1 MLGAAGALLCMA
13 LGTALGA
20 GLKERRCARLR
31 LLENE
36 LELLARMRLLILEE
50 RLGLPALLRVCASD
64 GDEGVFSHRLE
75 KAAEI
80 LEKHPLLGLRDA
92 YQQATSALPL
102 SAEKSEEKAVL
113 DGLFAQL
120 GTGTASMRE
129 QAASSAIRRL
139 RPLAEKAREQAEK
152 GGKLLM
158 QLGLLFG
165 LMLGIAL
172 W

>member
-1 MLGAAGALLCMA
+1 
-13 LGTALGA
+13 
-20 GLKERRCARLR
+20 
-31 LLENE
+31 
-36 LELLARMRLLILEE
+36 
-50 RLGLPALLRVCASD
+50 
-64 GDEGVFSHRLE
+64 
-75 KAAEI
+75 
-80 LEKHPLLGLRDA
+80 
-92 YQQATSALPL
+92 
-102 SAEKSEEKAVL
+102 
-113 DGLFAQL
+113 
-120 GTGTASMRE
+120 MRE

>member
-36 LELLARMRLLILEE
+36 MELLARMRLLILEE

-75 KAAEI
+75 K
-80 LEKHPLLGLRDA
+80 
-92 YQQATSALPL
+92 QATSALPL

>member
-20 GLKERRCARLR
+20 GLKERRCARL
-31 LLENE
+31 
-36 LELLARMRLLILEE
+36 RLLILEE

>member
-36 LELLARMRLLILEE
+36 MELLARMRLLIL
-50 RLGLPALLRVCASD
+50 GLPALLRTCASD
-64 GDEGVFSHRLE
+64 GGEGVFSRRLE

-92 YQQATSALPL
+92 YRQATSALPL

>member
-31 LLENE
+31 LMENE
-36 LELLARMRLLILEE
+36 VELLARLRLMILEE
-50 RLGLPALLRVCASD
+50 RLGLPALLRACAAD
-64 GDEGVFSHRLE
+64 GGEGLFARRLE
-75 KAAEI
+75 RTAEV
-80 LEKHPLLGLRDA
+80 LEKRPLAGLRDA
-92 YQQATSALPL
+92 YRQAVSDLPL
-102 SAEKSEEKAVL
+102 SAEKPEEKAVM
-113 DGLFAQL
+113 DALFAQL
-120 GTGTASMRE
+120 GTGAASMRE
-129 QAASSAIRRL
+129 QAAASAIRKL
-139 RPLAEKAREQAEK
+139 RPFAEKAREQAEK
-152 GGKLLM
+152 GGRLLM

>member
-36 LELLARMRLLILEE
+36 MELLARLLILEE

>member
-1 MLGAAGALLCMA
+1 M
-13 LGTALGA
+13 
-20 GLKERRCARLR
+20 
-31 LLENE
+31 
-36 LELLARMRLLILEE
+36 
-50 RLGLPALLRVCASD
+50 
-64 GDEGVFSHRLE
+64 
-75 KAAEI
+75 
-80 LEKHPLLGLRDA
+80 
-92 YQQATSALPL
+92 
-102 SAEKSEEKAVL
+102 L

-139 RPLAEKAREQAEK
+139 RPLAEKTREQAEK

>member
-36 LELLARMRLLILEE
+36 LELLALEE